1 MNPHRHTIA
10 ALTLSF
16 GLFSTLVGAADVRI
30 AGGKVWRGDTGAQVR
45 VVVKESGVERTYEGA
60 FLKLDGKLLT
70 MEVSSAGK
78 PTRKTVYA
86 TDILSMTT
94 LGGAADVADQPED
107 AAAQTGAT
115 TAPGA
120 AAVAPGTATGAKR
133 QVFILPVD
141 GMVGVGLRHN
151 EMEAIEKVADSFGEG
166 QLIILRVNSNGGLVI
181 EGDQIEKTLQRLRT
195 KHRLI
200 SWIEKAIS
208 GGAFTGVQAEEVY
221 FLPTGSLGSI
231 TMIQGLTAVTGAAN
245 EYWMQNLERVM
256 EENGHEKHLGRCMVN
271 KEYELSY
278 DKDPETGKVTWYK
291 TLEGEFDLSD
301 ANENLDFNASN
312 AEHCGFSKGT
322 AATLPDL
329 MRIVGWPEGTYEVN
343 KEGQA
348 IYERWQ
354 RTMSQCKERV
364 PRIWDEMEY
373 KNQASGDPVVILGTR
388 IQLFKEFLGWYD
400 RAWSVIQWEL
410 NINARKDDLEREL
423 KRMEKELADL
433 RKARRGAGGGGGGSG
448 AGG

>member
-1 MNPHRHTIA
+1 MSPHCHTLA
-10 ALTLSF
+10 AVTLSI
-16 GLFSTLVGAADVRI
+16 GLLSALAGAADVRI
-30 AGGKVWRGDTGAQVR
+30 AGGKVWRGDSGAQVR
-45 VVVKESGVERTYEGA
+45 LIVKESGVERTYEGT
-60 FLKLDGKLLT
+60 FQKLDGKLLT
-70 MEVSSAGK
+70 LEVTSSGGK
-78 PTRKTVYA
+78 STRKTVYA

-94 LGGAADVADQPED
+94 LGD
-107 AAAQTGAT
+107 AAAQPTDVGTQAGST
-115 TAPGA
+115 DA
-120 AAVAPGTATGAKR
+120 AASATAAPATAAGAKR

-151 EMEAIEKVADSFGEG
+151 EMEAIEKVADSIGPG
-166 QLIILRVNSNGGLVI
+166 QLVILRVNSNGGLVI
-181 EGDQIEKTLQRLRT
+181 EGDQIEKTLQRLR
-195 KHRLI
+195 KNHRLI

-208 GGAFTGVQAEEVY
+208 GGAFTGVQAEEIY
-221 FLPTGSLGSI
+221 FYPTGSLGSI

-278 DKDPETGKVTWYK
+278 DKDPETGKITWYK

-322 AATLPDL
+322 AATLPEL
-329 MRIVGWPEGTYEVN
+329 MTLIGWPEGTYEVN

-348 IYERWQ
+348 IYEKWQ
-354 RTMSQCKERV
+354 RTVAQCKERV
-364 PRIWDEMEY
+364 PRIWDEMQY
-373 KNQASGDPVVILGTR
+373 KNQASGDPVVILGTQ

-410 NINARKDDLEREL
+410 NINARKDELERRL
-423 KRMEKELADL
+423 KQMEKELADL
-433 RKARRGAGGGGGGSG
+433 RKARRGTGGGGSG